1 MNLFLAAYLLMFL
14 AAFIGLAPL
23 FQIIGPLHAA
33 GLGTGSKTQIL
44 SRAMFWGAIT
54 AAAANVVMGTIS
66 DRTTSPFGRRRPWI
80 ALGALL
86 TILSYVGIWRSSTPA
101 EFIWAFIGFQL
112 AFNVLVAPLSAV
124 FADRVPIALRS
135 TVSAMLGLSYPL
147 AVALGSALMALGPQ
161 YELGRLALLAGILLA
176 AALIFLIIYDE
187 PRSFERSERPP
198 SSVPIGIGVFLEPFR
213 SRNFVVV
220 WTGRLFI
227 ATGYALVSM
236 YLLYF
241 LTDAVG
247 WPGRS
252 PERAHA
258 FLTGISF
265 VGVMVVAGAVAL
277 FGRRMIWRQP
287 LALTGALL
295 LCAATSILAIA
306 PSWTTAVFALAVYGL
321 GQGAYGAV
329 EMGLMADA
337 LPTQHNRGRDMG
349 LNNLAVALP
358 QSIAPFFTIVLQ
370 QMGFDLRDF
379 YVVAALCFA
388 AAAVIMSLFQPV
400 RR

>member
-1 MNLFLAAYLLMFL
+1 M
-14 AAFIGLAPL
+14 
-23 FQIIGPLHAA
+23 
-33 GLGTGSKTQIL
+33 
-44 SRAMFWGAIT
+44 
-54 AAAANVVMGTIS
+54 
-66 DRTTSPFGRRRPWI
+66 
-80 ALGALL
+80 
-86 TILSYVGIWRSSTPA
+86 GIWRSSTPA
-101 EFIWAFIGFQL
+101 EFVWALIGFQL

-147 AVALGSALMALGPQ
+147 AVALGSSLMALGPQ
-161 YELGRLALLAGILLA
+161 YEPGRLALLAGILLA
-176 AALIFLIIYDE
+176 AALIFLIVYDE
-187 PRSFERSERPP
+187 PRSFERSETAP
-198 SSVPIGIGVFLEPFR
+198 SSVPSGIGAFLAPFR

-258 FLTGISF
+258 FLTGIAF

-358 QSIAPFFTIVLQ
+358 QAMAP
-370 QMGFDLRDF
+370 
-379 YVVAALCFA
+379 VAAFILQRSGADVRGLYVA
-388 AAAVIMSLFQPV
+388 AAACFAVSFVVMSLFRTGRASQSTN
-400 RR
+400 